1 MFRIINENYKE
12 GLLIIYYFLL
22 KRGGRYNTAHYW
34 IFLINIIVNIINSYQ
49 CSSSSSYM
57 CTYNTLHQRQTAFHV
72 IYTHTH
78 IKHIHN
84 NTLATLTFN
93 CLTYKFT
100 YIRREK
106 TFLLSLL
113 VVHFPTTYISTKKKN
128 IKIISSIYTLT
139 ATIFFFNLREIIWL
153 VNTIEKKKNKER
165 KQNQKLFFLQRVC
178 HYL

>member
-1 MFRIINENYKE
+1 
-12 GLLIIYYFLL
+12 
-22 KRGGRYNTAHYW
+22 
-34 IFLINIIVNIINSYQ
+34 
-49 CSSSSSYM
+49 M
-57 CTYNTLHQRQTAFHV
+57 CTYNTLHQRQTAIHV
-72 IYTHTH
+72 IYIHIIH

-93 CLTYKFT
+93 CLLTYKFT

-153 VNTIEKKKNKER
+153 VNTIEKKKTKRENKTKSYFFCNESVTICSTLFIISPATIFFFNLRER
-165 KQNQKLFFLQRVC
+165 KRYKKNRHLSITWVV
-178 HYL
+178 